1 MALKY
6 NKLLYGL
13 LIFSICLST
22 LTGCPGSGDRI
33 SPEEEAKI
41 SMVGGNICFWVP
53 NTEHYRLS
61 DLSISPREIPPNKRK
76 YIFGADFK
84 IIDGKL
90 CVPPERW
97 SLPEKGQYIARY
109 FLTPISFNEPF
120 RKVTTGFE
128 ISNGEVKAISLTNEE
143 VVR

>member
-1 MALKY
+1 MLLKY
-6 NKLLYGL
+6 NKLHCDL
-13 LIFSICLST
+13 LLFSICLST
-22 LTGCPGSGDRI
+22 LTGCPGSGGRI

-61 DLSISPREIPPNKRK
+61 DLTISPRATPPNQRK
-76 YIFGADFK
+76 YIFGTDFK

-97 SLPEKGQYIARY
+97 SLPAKGQYIARY
-109 FLTPISFNEPF
+109 FLTPISSNKPF

-128 ISNGEVKAISLTNEE
+128 ISNGEIRTISLTNQE